1 MTSLAQD
8 IQDKL
13 KRLNVFEKIIVINV
27 VIFIVGWLIFR
38 IQNLHSEESLAWL
51 ELPKNFSEFITK
63 PWSIVTYGFIHY
75 GFFHILFNLLVLYF
89 VSRTMV
95 NMFSSKLS
103 LNIYVLGILVGGLSF
118 LLVYNVL
125 PQSYSTHVGSLV
137 GASAGVRALLIFI
150 CAYMPN
156 REARFFMISIKLWYI
171 GLVIVVLDVIG
182 LFSVNQGGSVAHLG
196 GNILGYLYATQLQKG
211 TDIGKGL
218 ERFIDRIANLFKAKS
233 SLKTVHKS
241 KKKPYVGHNK
251 DEFNEFNKQKRID
264 LILDKISK
272 SGYESLTKEEKEFLF
287 RAGKE

>member
-211 TDIGKGL
+211 NDIGKGL

-251 DEFNEFNKQKRID
+251 NEFNEFNKQKRID